1 MVVWQC
7 EERDGGELRRWIRCV
22 AHEIINQTTERPNRI
37 EPTVTS
43 YLERV
48 RADRARLDVERD
60 AARALGRLP
69 AMLALIDAVHVLG
82 REVAAAVVEVA
93 RVGREQQR
101 VELVLDLLL
110 RRRERV
116 AVDEAAAL
124 TGRGAHASARE
135 RGGSLSSRR
144 GKRP

>member
-1 MVVWQC
+1 V
-7 EERDGGELRRWIRCV
+7 
-22 AHEIINQTTERPNRI
+22 
-37 EPTVTS
+37 
-43 YLERV
+43 
-48 RADRARLDVERD
+48 
-60 AARALGRLP
+60 
-69 AMLALIDAVHVLG
+69 LALIDAVHVLG

-124 TGRGAHASARE
+124 TGRGARASARE

>member
-7 EERDGGELRRWIRCV
+7 EERDGGELRRWIRRV

-60 AARALGRLP
+60 AARALGRL
-69 AMLALIDAVHVLG
+69 AAVLALIDAVHVLG

-124 TGRGAHASARE
+124 TGRGARASARE